1 MIKTAIFLI
10 ALALPAAAQDAVE
23 IPGHPRLATT
33 DALGRHMFEALA
45 TGNYE
50 KARSATA
57 LRLTRKEIGRLFEDI
72 IERVV
77 KGQAGNPNQGKA
89 LQRLREQL
97 AKPERL
103 DEEFKKMSEKA
114 EPKFHQAFNTIRA
127 HAKAEQIDW
136 NNAKYLKTDDSK
148 VRKGNEIPFEE
159 GDLTVHFSANGRQYR
174 LLIEDAANTP
184 LWGWMGGPDPLQ
196 LQPLKGEK

>member
-45 TGNYE
+45 SGNYE

-57 LRLTRKEIGRLFEDI
+57 LRLTRKEIGQLFEAI
-72 IERVV
+72 IERIA
-77 KGQAGNPNQGKA
+77 KGQAGNPNQGPN
-89 LQRLREQL
+89 LLELREHL
-97 AKPERL
+97 ANPKRL
-103 DEEFKKMSEKA
+103 DKEFKKMREKS
-114 EPKFHQAFNTIRA
+114 EPKFRKAFDAIRA
-127 HAKAEQIDW
+127 RAKAEQIDW
-136 NNAKYLKTDDSK
+136 NNVKYLKTDDSK

-184 LWGWMGGPDPLQ
+184 LWGWMGGPNPLQ